1 MTDFNDNSAASPP
14 VTALAPKP
22 VAHPTKLQPAAAP
35 QLYKQALDWQRALK
49 SNTLG
54 NVLPGALAG
63 LTVGTYGGALY
74 LDATHNRRVPAKEE
88 QARNR
93 KVLGRSALGGILLG
107 GLAGAGLGYHQ
118 DVMDGLR
125 EMTWAAEDAATA
137 GHGRRR
143 WEEDVKRRA
152 REWAAGAKRESDARV
167 KERAQQ
173 WADHRARVVARDAEL
188 NAGPGAKPTSY
199 MDSGSIMGT
208 DTPGHPSSAA
218 RDPADP
224 QAARRVGTFL
234 AQIGRPGVDQSK
246 LRQIMESFPE
256 GSDMRRH
263 LVDLFTQRFKT
274 AAIQDTLRRYG
285 L

>member
-22 VAHPTKLQPAAAP
+22 VAHPAKLQPAAAP

-93 KVLGRSALGGILLG
+93 KVLGRSALGGTLLG
-107 GLAGAGLGYHQ
+107 GLAGAGLGYHL

-125 EMTWAAEDAATA
+125 EMTWAAEDAGMA
-137 GHGRRR
+137 GR
-143 WEEDVKRRA
+143 WRA
-152 REWAAGAKRESDARV
+152 RAKREHDA
-167 KERAQQ
+167 
-173 WADHRARVVARDAEL
+173 WADQAKAWRQRWSQGTGTGTGDHWVPPPTQPDRNTNDFLYSAYDSTRHSEPLRRVWDTVVGSSELRD
-188 NAGPGAKPTSY
+188 S
-199 MDSGSIMGT
+199 
-208 DTPGHPSSAA
+208 
-218 RDPADP
+218 
-224 QAARRVGTFL
+224 QAARRAADFMGMVGK
-234 AQIGRPGVDQSK
+234 PGADQAK
-246 LRQIMESFPE
+246 LRQIMESFPQ
-256 GSDMRRH
+256 GSATRQ
-263 LVDLFTQRFKT
+263 LFNVLLSRQVKT